1 MERNSEVDLGDCKR
15 KILQIPDGSVSL
27 VLTSPPYA
35 MQRKD
40 EYGGIEEKDYPAW
53 FTGVLELFKPKMR
66 TDGNVIVNIRSHVH
80 RGSVSDF
87 VLRTRLAIR
96 EAGWIECEELLWYK
110 SDGGRGGSIQRPRRT
125 WEHLLWYSLSR
136 KPYTDLKACGKPSDR
151 LGGSPKQ
158 GTNPVFGV
166 NKKGHYPGI
175 ARITDIF
182 TCPAAKNQNRTDHP
196 AVFPIALC
204 EQIITTFCPPGG
216 FVVDPFAGSASTLI
230 AAQKMGRRSIGFENL
245 KKYFSDQAKRIL
257 KETKSPGAVD
267 VGNRPESTVAALLA
281 TVQAQG
287 SPPRRSCPCSTD
299 SPQMIASAPR

>member
-1 MERNSEVDLGDCKR
+1 MFKFMERNSEVDLGDCKR

-53 FTGVLELFKPKMR
+53 LTGILELFKPKMR
-66 TDGNVIVNIRSHVH
+66 TDGNVIVNIRSHVD

-96 EAGWIECEELLWYK
+96 EAGWIECEELIWYK
-110 SDGGRGGSIQRPRRT
+110 SNGGRGGSIQRPRRT
-125 WEHLLWYSLSR
+125 WEHLLWYSLSG

-166 NKKGHYPGI
+166 NKKGHYSGI
-175 ARITDIF
+175 TRITDIF
-182 TCPAAKNQNRTDHP
+182 TCPVANNRSEHS
-196 AVFPIALC
+196 AVFPIGLC
-204 EQIITTFCPPGG
+204 EQVIAAFCPPDGL
-216 FVVDPFAGSASTLI
+216 VVDPFAGSASTLI
-230 AAQKMGRRSIGFENL
+230 AAQKMGRRSIGYEML
-245 KKYFSDQAKRIL
+245 KKHFNYQAKRIV
-257 KETKSPGAVD
+257 KETKSDGVVD
-267 VGNRPESTVAALLA
+267 VGSHPEATVAGLLA
-281 TVQAQG
+281 TVQAQD
-287 SPPRRSCPCSTD
+287 RRHDVHVPAQ
-299 SPQMIASAPR
+299 PLHRN